1 MMVTSWTGS
10 VVAVAAACVA
20 GAGVAHAQTVAEQV
34 RAAPDGRVRMTFASR
49 PGVCGDGQNIST
61 RRGDNEDW
69 EWDCKPGPVRV
80 VLTKD
85 QGEIVRIRTYVG
97 GRWRAASR
105 TTDLGR
111 VSALDAADYLTDI
124 ARRGGERASRD
135 AVFPATMADSAVVW
149 PALLDVARD
158 DTRPRRTRRAALQWV
173 GTAAGDVV
181 VQRLASVEDPDRE
194 VRERAVFAVSQL
206 PRDQGIPLLVEVAR
220 THRDP
225 EIRRKALF
233 WLGQS
238 EDPRA
243 VDLFEEVLRS
253 R

>member
-1 MMVTSWTGS
+1 MTATSWTGS
-10 VVAVAAACVA
+10 VVAVAAAYVA
-20 GAGVAHAQTVAEQV
+20 CAGTTHAQNVAEQV
-34 RAAPDGRVRMTFASR
+34 RAAPDGRVRMTFAAR
-49 PGVCGDGQNIST
+49 PGVCGNGQNIST

-69 EWDCKPGPVRV
+69 ERDCEPCPVRV

-85 QGEIVRIRTYVG
+85 QGEIVRIRSYVG
-97 GRWRAASR
+97 GRWRATRR

-124 ARRGGERASRD
+124 ARRGSERASRD
-135 AVFPATMADSAVVW
+135 AVLPATMADSAVVW

-158 DTRPRRTRRAALQWV
+158 DTLPRRTRRAALQWA

-194 VRERAVFAVSQL
+194 ARERAVFAVSQL
-206 PRDQGIPLLVEVAR
+206 PRDQGVPLLVEVAR

-238 EDPRA
+238 GDPRA
-243 VDLFEEVLRS
+243 IDVFEELLRG